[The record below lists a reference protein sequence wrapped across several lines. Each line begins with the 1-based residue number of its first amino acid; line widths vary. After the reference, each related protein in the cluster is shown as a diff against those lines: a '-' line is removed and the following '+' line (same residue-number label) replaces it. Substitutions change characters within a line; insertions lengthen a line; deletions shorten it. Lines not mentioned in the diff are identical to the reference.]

1 MTPNNA
7 SQTLELSV
15 LILCRNEER
24 SIGQCIA
31 QAQRFLK
38 RRDVRGEI
46 VVVDNGSEDRSATIA
61 RQGGARVIGE
71 PKPGY
76 GRAIEAGINACRG
89 RFVILGDGDGN
100 HDLEALDGF
109 LDKLRDGFDFV
120 VGNRRH
126 QHDRPDGWSL
136 LRRVGIPLLSSI
148 GKWLSKAPVSDFHCG
163 LRGFHMAAGR
173 DLLPHS
179 PGFEAASEMIVKA
192 VRKNLRIAEVPVVQQ
207 REIDEGRQSHLR
219 PWRDGWRHLRL
230 LLMLAPNWLF
240 LYPGCLLL
248 LAGLLVM
255 PLPLFNPSEAGG
267 PLGPYGML
275 FGAAFTVLGAQLIGL
290 YMSARAFYEA
300 AELIEG
306 RLCERWRK
314 YHAFETCLVAGLVL
328 VASGIGAGAWSL
340 FAWATNEGVEI
351 RLRLLIMA
359 VTLVVL
365 GTQAIFQGFLISLL
379 VAQQQDGEEH

>member
-1 MTPNNA
+1 MKTTATP
-7 SQTLELSV
+7 ELSV

-31 QAQRFLK
+31 QAQRFL
-38 RRDVRGEI
+38 RRREVRGEV
-46 VVVDNGSEDRSATIA
+46 VVVDNGSEDRSAAVA
-61 RQGGARVIGE
+61 REGGARVVGE

-76 GRAIEAGINACRG
+76 GRAIRAGINACQG

-100 HDLEALDGF
+100 HDLDALDGL
-109 LDKLRDGFDFV
+109 LDKLREGCDFV
-120 VGNRRH
+120 VGNRR
-126 QHDRPDGWSL
+126 QGSPRDGGADGLSL
-136 LRRVGIPLLSSI
+136 LRRVGIPLLSRI
-148 GKWLSKAPVSDFHCG
+148 GKWLSKAPIGDFHCG

-173 DLLPHS
+173 DLLPRS

-192 VRKNLRIAEVPVVQQ
+192 VQKNLRIAEVPVVHH
-207 REIDEGRQSHLR
+207 RAIDTSRLSHLR

-240 LYPGCLLL
+240 LYPGCAL
-248 LAGLLVM
+248 LAAGVVVM

-275 FGAAFTVLGAQLIGL
+275 FGAAFTVLGAQLVGL

-300 AELIEG
+300 AGLIEG
-306 RLCERWRK
+306 SLCERWRK
-314 YHAFETCLVAGLVL
+314 YRAFEVCFAAGLVL
-328 VASGIGAGAWSL
+328 VATGVATGVWSL
-340 FAWATNEGVEI
+340 FAWAANDGVEI

-365 GTQAIFQGFLISLL
+365 GTQAVFQGFLISLL